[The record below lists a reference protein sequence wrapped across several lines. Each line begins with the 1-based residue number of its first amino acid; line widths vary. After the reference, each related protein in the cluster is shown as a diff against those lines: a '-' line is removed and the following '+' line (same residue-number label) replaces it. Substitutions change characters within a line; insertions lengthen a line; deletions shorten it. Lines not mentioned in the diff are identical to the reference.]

1 MGSTA
6 EKKLSAKR
14 QDLEGSF
21 IVVLEGLPTD
31 KFVLLGLHSK
41 QGIWE
46 QDVVSAGWWWLAFS
60 QNSCSLHTWG
70 IFLAVYLSNQDST
83 EWAY

>member
-21 IVVLEGLPTD
+21 IVVLEGLTTD

-46 QDVVSAGWWWLAFS
+46 QDVVSAG
-60 QNSCSLHTWG
+60 C
-70 IFLAVYLSNQDST
+70 
-83 EWAY
+83 